1 MNKSEALA
9 VMHEICDSFREP
21 LTLTCVSLD
30 PKQVTPVAAGYQIR
44 MKAELD
50 AASRQLIEKI
60 LGKHKLT
67 MREEQG
73 YIVVF

>member
-9 VMHEICDSFREP
+9 VMHEICDSVRES

-30 PKQVTPVAAGYQIR
+30 PKQVTPLAAGYQIR
-44 MKAELD
+44 MKGELD
-50 AASRQLIEKI
+50 TTSRRLIETI